1 MAISLADVKRVRADL
16 PPRLLIYG
24 PEGMG
29 KTTLAAE
36 FPNPVFLQVEDGTPA
51 DTELTSF
58 GELGSYEQIVEAI
71 QSLIADD
78 HDFNTVVIDSISRLE
93 GLVFAEVCRRNNWKT
108 IEAPGYGKGY
118 KEADYIWNELLEGLG
133 VLRKER
139 RMNVVLIGHAKIDR
153 FDDPTTSSYSRF
165 ELDLHDRAA
174 ALISREVDAILLVK
188 QDVVVKEEDQ
198 GFNKKRAVANG
209 GEQRW
214 IYAEGR
220 PGFVAK
226 NRYGIPP
233 KLPFTKGQGYA
244 QLAAYLPPAGHQQA
258 VAAKAAA

>member
-1 MAISLADVKRVRADL
+1 MAISLADVRRVRADL

-29 KTTLAAE
+29 KTTLASE
-36 FPNPVFLQVEDGTPA
+36 FPSPVFLQVEDGTPA

-58 GELGSYEQIVEAI
+58 GQLDSYDAVVEAL
-71 QSLIADD
+71 QSLISED
-78 HDFNTVVIDSISRLE
+78 HDFGTVVVDSISRLE
-93 GLVFAEVCRRNNWKT
+93 TLVFAETCKRNNWKT

-118 KEADYIWNELLEGLG
+118 KEADYVWSDLLEGLS
-133 VLRKER
+133 VLRKDR
-139 RMNVVLIGHAKIDR
+139 RMNVILIGHAKIDR
-153 FDDPTTSSYSRF
+153 FDDPTTTSYSRF
-165 ELDLHDRAA
+165 ELALHDRAA

-198 GFNKKRAVANG
+198 GFNKKRAVANAS
-209 GEQRW
+209 ELRW

-233 KLPFTKGQGYA
+233 KLPFHKGQGYA
-244 QLAAYLPPAGHQQA
+244 QLSQFFPPAGFA
-258 VAAKAAA
+258 TPVAEAA